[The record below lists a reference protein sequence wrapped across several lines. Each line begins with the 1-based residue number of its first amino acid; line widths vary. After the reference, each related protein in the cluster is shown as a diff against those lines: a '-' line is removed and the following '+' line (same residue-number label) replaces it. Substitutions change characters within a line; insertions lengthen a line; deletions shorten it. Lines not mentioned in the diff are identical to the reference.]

1 MQRAR
6 EMGINTVWRK
16 NHVPN
21 IDKCKLETQNKDR
34 KPTKIT
40 LAKISSAFLVLG
52 IGVALALFVFLIEI
66 IYASIMKRHNQQ

>member
-21 IDKCKLETQNKDR
+21 IDKCMLETQNKDR